1 MNNFEKFKQMSIDEL
16 AEWLDEHGNFDS
28 SPWMKWFDK
37 KYCANCESIMTHPVD
52 YPNLNIPCAYC
63 ELEKKC
69 KFFPD
74 MKEPPDTLKI
84 IKMWLMNNEND

>member
-1 MNNFEKFKQMSIDEL
+1 MNNFEKFKQMSMNEF
-16 AEWLDEHGNFDS
+16 AEWLDEYGNFDS

-37 KYCANCESIMTHPVD
+37 KYCANCESIITHPVD
-52 YPNLNIPCAYC
+52 YPNLNTPCAYC
-63 ELEKKC
+63 ELEEKC